1 MKKILLKVST
11 ACIVAFII
19 GLVMGNT
26 ISATA
31 ETNKVNEST
40 GISNVQS
47 TNAVQGVSYDYVYV
61 GGTRYIVFMSSTG
74 DIEIVR

>member
-1 MKKILLKVST
+1 MKKFLFKVST
-11 ACIVAFII
+11 ACIVSFVI

-31 ETNKVNEST
+31 ETNKVNESP

-47 TNAVQGVSYDYVYV
+47 THSVQGVSYDYVYV
-61 GGTRYIVFMSSTG
+61 NGTRYIVFMSATG
-74 DIEIVR
+74 DIEVVR

>member
-1 MKKILLKVST
+1 MKKFLLKVST
-11 ACIVAFII
+11 ACIMSFAI

-31 ETNKVNEST
+31 ETNKVNESP

-47 TNAVQGVSYDYVYV
+47 VNDVQGVSYDYVYV
-61 GGTRYIVFMSSTG
+61 GGTRYIIFMSPTG
-74 DIEIVR
+74 DIEVVR

>member
-1 MKKILLKVST
+1 MKKFLFKVST
-11 ACIVAFII
+11 ACIVSFVI

-31 ETNKVNEST
+31 ETNKVNESP

-61 GGTRYIVFMSSTG
+61 GSTRYIVFMSPTG
-74 DIEIVR
+74 DIEVTR